1 MISEGRT
8 KSRQMCKQPKE
19 YDITHASQDRIQ

>member
-8 KSRQMCKQPKE
+8 KSRQMGKQPKE
-19 YDITHASQDRIQ
+19 YDITHTRQDRIQ